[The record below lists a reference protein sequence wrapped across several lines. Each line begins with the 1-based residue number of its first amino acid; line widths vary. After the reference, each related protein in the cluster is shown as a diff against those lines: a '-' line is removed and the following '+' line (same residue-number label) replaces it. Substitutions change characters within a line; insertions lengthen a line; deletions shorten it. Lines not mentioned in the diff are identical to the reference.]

1 MSEHKFLEQVN
12 RAFDAAAKYSRFGQG
27 LLDQIKIC
35 NNVYHFTFPLE
46 RDDNS
51 IEVIHGWR
59 VQHSHH
65 KLPTKGG
72 VRFSTM
78 VNEDETMALAALM
91 TYKCAV
97 VDVPFGGAKGG
108 IRIDKSRYSDGE
120 IERITRRYAYELT
133 KKGFLGPGSDVP
145 APDYG
150 TGAREMGW
158 ILDTYRQLESDLN
171 AEACVTGKPIPQSG
185 VRGRAEATG
194 RGVFFG
200 IREACSDEQDMKEL
214 GLNKGIEGKTFI
226 IQGLGN
232 VGYSSAKNLCNA
244 GARLVGVAEIEGSIY
259 DAQGIDLEKLMEY
272 RQENGSII
280 GFGNTK
286 ELKNNT
292 AVLEA
297 ECDILIPAALE
308 NQITKDNAPNIQAK
322 ILGEAANGPTT
333 ANAHKILKDKGL
345 LIIPD
350 SYLNA
355 GGVTVSYFEWLKN
368 LSHVRFG
375 RMEKRFE
382 ESSYRKILKA
392 IEETSNH
399 TFSEKEM
406 DELARGADEYA
417 LVDSGLEETMINAYR
432 ELNELRKKNDIDLR
446 TSAYLCAIEKVG
458 IIYEQMG
465 IFP

>member
-1 MSEHKFLEQVN
+1 MSEYKFFEQVN
-12 RAFDAAAKYSRFGQG
+12 RAFDAAAKFSRFDQG

-72 VRFSTM
+72 IRFSTM

-108 IRIDKSRYSDGE
+108 IKIDKTRFSDGE

-185 VRGRAEATG
+185 VRGRTEATG
-194 RGVFFG
+194 RGVYFG
-200 IREACSDEQDMKEL
+200 IREACENKEDMDAL
-214 GLNKGIEGKTFI
+214 GLKQGLEGKTFV

-232 VGYSSAKNLCNA
+232 VGYHTAKYMTEG
-244 GARLVGVAEIEGSIY
+244 GAKLVGVAEIEGSIY
-259 DAQGIDLEKLMEY
+259 DKNGIDLEKLMEY

-280 GFGNTK
+280 GFGNTNEQESNK
-286 ELKNNT
+286 

-308 NQITKDNAPNIQAK
+308 NQITKDNAPKIKAK

-333 ANAHKILKDKGL
+333 ANAHNILKQKGL

-406 DELARGADEYA
+406 NELAQGADEYA
-417 LVDSGLEETMINAYR
+417 LVDSGLEETMINAYQ
-432 ELNELRKKNDIDLR
+432 ELNEIRKKNDIDLR
-446 TSAYLCAIEKVG
+446 TAAYLCAIEKVG

>member
-1 MSEHKFLEQVN
+1 MSDYKFFDQVN
-12 RAFDAAAKYSRFGQG
+12 RAFDLAAQYSEYNQG

-35 NNVYHFTFPLE
+35 NNVYHVTFPLE
-46 RDDNS
+46 RDDGS

-59 VQHSHH
+59 VEHSHH

-72 VRFSTM
+72 IRFSMT

-108 IRIDKSRYSDGE
+108 IKIDKSSFSDDE
-120 IERITRRYAYELT
+120 IERITRRYTYELI
-133 KKGFLGPGSDVP
+133 KKDFLGPGSDVP

-158 ILDTYRQLESDLN
+158 ILDTYRQLKSDIN
-171 AEACVTGKPIPQSG
+171 AEACVTGKPIPQGG
-185 VRGRAEATG
+185 VRGRTEATG
-194 RGVFFG
+194 RGVYFG
-200 IREACSDEQDMKEL
+200 VREACNDEEDMEDL
-214 GLNKGIEGKTFI
+214 QLSTGLEDKTFV

-232 VGYSSAKNLCNA
+232 VGYHAAKYMTEA
-244 GARLVGVAEIEGSIY
+244 GAKMVGVAEIEGSIY
-259 DAQGIDLEKLMEY
+259 DSSGIDLENLIAY
-272 RQENGSII
+272 REDTGSII
-280 GFGNTK
+280 GFGDSK
-286 ELKNNT
+286 ELETNT

-308 NQITKDNAPNIQAK
+308 NQINKENAPDIKAK
-322 ILGEAANGPTT
+322 IIAEAANGPTT
-333 ANAHKILKDKGL
+333 ADAHNILKKKGA

-350 SYLNA
+350 NYLNA

-382 ESSYRKILKA
+382 ESSYRKILNV
-392 IEETSNH
+392 IENTSDR
-399 TFSEKEM
+399 TFSKEEM
-406 DELARGADEYA
+406 AQLARGADEYD
-417 LVDSGLEETMINAYR
+417 LVDSGLEETMINSYV
-432 ELNELRKKNDIDLR
+432 ELNELCKKHDIDLR
-446 TSAYLCAIEKVG
+446 TAAFLSAIEKVG
-458 IIYEQMG
+458 VMYDQMG